1 MKVSKLTIKQLS
13 TIIKGDCGYTP
24 YLSGADLVELFN
36 HHGFRDVY
44 ESGFPSRWF
53 YVEGN
58 MKKLNGSLEFAKV
71 IEEVLDP
78 RSFYGTELKVSIAVD
93 KINELIS
100 YDGYKII
107 EKRGK
112 YKIVNEEGI
121 SIEPESLDKYEN
133 DFLSDQIKKCDDKIL
148 EGDYDGAITNARTL
162 TETVIVDILSKYD
175 QEYKYKGDL
184 ISGYGR
190 IKKLLKLDPSDN
202 NYPDSIKQILS
213 GLISIIDGLASMRN
227 EMSDAHARRYKPEKH
242 HSKLAVN
249 CSKTLSE
256 FLIDTLGKQYK
267 AEQ

>member
-1 MKVSKLTIKQLS
+1 MKVSKMTIKHLS
-13 TIIKGDCGYTP
+13 TIINGDCGYTP
-24 YLSGADLVELFN
+24 YLSGSNLVELFN

-53 YVEGN
+53 YVEGKI
-58 MKKLNGSLEFAKV
+58 KKLNGSIELAKV

-78 RSFYGTELKVSIAVD
+78 RSFYGTELKASRAVE

-100 YDGYKII
+100 YDGYKVV
-107 EKRGK
+107 EKGNK
-112 YKIVNEEGI
+112 YKIVNTGNI
-121 SIEPESLDKYEN
+121 VIEPESLEKYEN

-148 EGDYDGAITNARTL
+148 EGDFDGAITNARTL
-162 TETVIVDILSKYD
+162 TETVIVNILSKYD
-175 QEYKYKGDL
+175 QGYKYKGDL

-190 IKKLLKLDPSDN
+190 IKRLLKLDPSDT

-213 GLISIIDGLASMRN
+213 GLISIINGLANMRN
-227 EMSDAHARRYKPEKH
+227 KMSDAHARQYKPEKH

-267 AEQ
+267 AGE

>member
-1 MKVSKLTIKQLS
+1 MKVSHMTIKQLS
-13 TIIKGDCGYTP
+13 MIINGDCGYTP
-24 YLSGADLVELFN
+24 YLSGSDLVELFN

-53 YVEGN
+53 YVEEK

-71 IEEVLDP
+71 IEEILDP
-78 RSFYGTELKVSIAVD
+78 RSFYGTEFKASIAVD

-100 YDGYKII
+100 HDGYKII
-107 EKRGK
+107 EKNEK
-112 YKIVNEEGI
+112 YKIADIEGVN
-121 SIEPESLDKYEN
+121 IEPESLEEYEN

-162 TETVIVDILSKYD
+162 AETLIVDILSKYD
-175 QEYKYKGDL
+175 PECKYKGDL

-190 IKKLLKLDPSDN
+190 IKKLLKLDPSDK

-213 GLISIIDGLASMRN
+213 GLISIINGLANMRN

-242 HSKLAVN
+242 HAKLAVN
-249 CSKTLSE
+249 CSKTISE
-256 FLIDTLGKQYK
+256 FLVETLGK
-267 AEQ
+267 

>member
-13 TIIKGDCGYTP
+13 TIINGDCGYTP
-24 YLSGADLVELFN
+24 YLSGADLVKLFN
-36 HHGFRDVY
+36 RHGFRDVY
-44 ESGFPSRWF
+44 ESGFPSRWV
-53 YVEGN
+53 YVEEN

-71 IEEVLDP
+71 IEEILDP
-78 RSFYGTELKVSIAVD
+78 RSFYGTEFKVSIAVD
-93 KINELIS
+93 KINEIIS

-107 EKRGK
+107 GKGKK

-121 SIEPESLDKYEN
+121 NIEPESLEKYEN

-175 QEYKYKGDL
+175 PEYQYKGDL

-213 GLISIIDGLASMRN
+213 GLISIINGLANMRN
-227 EMSDAHARRYKPEKH
+227 EMSDAHTRRYKPEKH

-249 CSKTLSE
+249 CSKILAE